1 MRRFTVVLLVLLA
14 LSFTAS
20 FLYAA
25 DADAV
30 TVLKG
35 ARIIDG
41 TGNPPIENGAV
52 VIKGNQITA
61 VGPAAKIK
69 TPKGAQVIDVSGKT
83 IIPGLFS
90 AHSHVGVIFKGENR
104 ADAYT
109 RENVLS
115 QLDTF
120 EQYGVTSIVALGTN
134 RDVVVGPIR
143 AEQRAGK
150 LGGATI
156 FSGDRGFGGTEGAP
170 PLKLAPDQVYRPT
183 SPEQARQAVRETVAR
198 HPDILKVWV
207 DDVFGQFHKMDPATY
222 KVVIDEAH
230 KHHLKVAAHVFYLAD
245 AKALVAANLDVLAH
259 SVRDLPVDQE
269 LISMMK
275 AKGTW
280 YIPTFTVDQSFFY
293 IADTPNWQQN
303 SFLVAALT
311 PEVKAIVSAPNYKV
325 NTDSVVATCRL
336 ALAQGMKNYK
346 TLHDA
351 GIKLAFGTDSGANPP
366 TRVPGFAEHH
376 ELEMM
381 VQAGITPMEAITIAT
396 QGSAALIGAKDRGT
410 ITKGKRADLLVLA
423 ANPLDNISNTKT
435 LVAIYHNGQAVTP
448 RASAPAAA
456 KAKNLS
462 LPLPGA
468 DAVAL
473 YSAALAVGPIEDV
486 CD

>member
-1 MRRFTVVLLVLLA
+1 MRRFTIILLVLFA
-14 LSFTAS
+14 LSSTAS

-41 TGNPPIENGAV
+41 TGNPPLENGAV

-61 VGPAAKIK
+61 VGPSASVKV
-69 TPKGAQVIDVSGKT
+69 PKGAKVVDVSGRT

-90 AHSHVGVIFKGENR
+90 AHSHVGVILQGKNR
-104 ADAYT
+104 DDAYT
-109 RENVLS
+109 RENVMA
-115 QLDTF
+115 QLNQY

-134 RDVVVGPIR
+134 RDVVIDPIR
-143 AEQRAGK
+143 AEQSAGT
-150 LGGATI
+150 LGGTTI
-156 FSGDRGFGGTEGAP
+156 FSGDRGFGAPKGAP
-170 PLKLAPDQVYRPT
+170 PLQLAADQVYRPT
-183 SPEQARQAVRETVAR
+183 TPEEALKVLRETIAR
-198 HPDILKVWV
+198 HPDILKIWV
-207 DDVFGQFHKMDPATY
+207 DDVFGQMTKMDPAIY
-222 KVVIDEAH
+222 KAIIEEAH
-230 KHHLKVAAHVFYLAD
+230 KNNLKVAAHVFYLGD

-293 IADTPNWQQN
+293 IADTPNWQQD

-325 NTDSVVATCRL
+325 NTDAVVATCRL

-346 TLHDA
+346 ALHDA

-376 ELEMM
+376 ELELM
-381 VQAGITPMEAITIAT
+381 VEAGIKPMEAITIAT

-410 ITKGKRADLLVLA
+410 IAKGKRADLIVLA

-448 RASAPAAA
+448 RASAPAA
-456 KAKNLS
+456 KAKSQS

>member
-1 MRRFTVVLLVLLA
+1 MRRFTVVLLVLFA

-61 VGPAAKIK
+61 VGPAASVKV
-69 TPKGAQVIDVSGKT
+69 PKGAKVVDVSGRT

-90 AHSHVGVIFKGENR
+90 AHSHVGVIIKGTNR
-104 ADAYT
+104 DDAYT
-109 RENVLS
+109 RENVMA
-115 QLDTF
+115 QLDQY

-134 RDVVVGPIR
+134 RDVVIDPIR

-150 LGGATI
+150 LGGTTI
-156 FSGDRGFGGTEGAP
+156 FSGDRGFGAPKGAP
-170 PLKLAPDQVYRPT
+170 PLKLAADQVYRPT
-183 SPEQARQAVRETVAR
+183 TPEEALKVVRETIAR
-198 HPDILKVWV
+198 HPDILKIWV
-207 DDVFGQFHKMDPATY
+207 DDVFGQMTKMDPAIY
-222 KVVIDEAH
+222 KAIIEEAH
-230 KHHLKVAAHVFYLAD
+230 KNKLKVAAHVFYLAD

-280 YIPTFTVDQSFFY
+280 YIPTFTVDR
-293 IADTPNWQQN
+293 IVLLHCRHPE
-303 SFLVAALT
+303 LAAEQLPRGRAYPGGQGHREC
-311 PEVKAIVSAPNYKV
+311 PELQGQHRC
-325 NTDSVVATCRL
+325 CRCHVQA
-336 ALAQGMKNYK
+336 ALAQGMRNYK
-346 TLHDA
+346 ALHDA

-376 ELEMM
+376 ELELM
-381 VQAGITPMEAITIAT
+381 VQAGIKPMEAIINRHPGQRSADRR
-396 QGSAALIGAKDRGT
+396 QGSRHHRQRQARGPA
-410 ITKGKRADLLVLA
+410 RAG
-423 ANPLDNISNTKT
+423 
-435 LVAIYHNGQAVTP
+435 GQP
-448 RASAPAAA
+448 
-456 KAKNLS
+456 
-462 LPLPGA
+462 PG
-468 DAVAL
+468 
-473 YSAALAVGPIEDV
+473 
-486 CD
+486 